1 MTTEKRAAE
10 HSCASPCSPC
20 RYWYDEARNVV
31 WPYDGTYSGDDHL
44 RVLVDRDSLMP
55 ILDILPR
62 LWSTGH
68 TTVEQDGKW
77 WLFDSRGE
85 GLTFGTDFRDLC
97 INIILAGF

>member
-1 MTTEKRAAE
+1 MNTQNSSNEGSGAM
-10 HSCASPCSPC
+10 PCSPS

-31 WPYDGTYSGDDHL
+31 WPYDGTYSGDEHL

-68 TTVEQDGKW
+68 STVEQDGKW
-77 WLFDSRGE
+77 WLFDAKGE